1 MNGKEFLNA
10 VDLLEKEKH
19 IDRDIIFEAMELA
32 LLSAYKKNFNS
43 LTNAKVNINRETGIP
58 TGTIIA
64 QDQSNSYGFR
74 INFDVP
80 AAGVMYYLMFRND
93 TGE

>member
-19 IDRDIIFEAMELA
+19 IDRDYIFETMEQA

-43 LTNAKVNINRETGIP
+43 RTNAKININKETGEI
-58 TGTIIA
+58 
-64 QDQSNSYGFR
+64 
-74 INFDVP
+74 
-80 AAGVMYYLMFRND
+80 MMK
-93 TGE
+93 

>member
-19 IDRDIIFEAMELA
+19 IDRDYIFETMEQA

-43 LTNAKVNINRETGIP
+43 RTNAKININKKQEK
-58 TGTIIA
+58 
-64 QDQSNSYGFR
+64 
-74 INFDVP
+74 
-80 AAGVMYYLMFRND
+80 
-93 TGE
+93 